1 MQTEVVFRCEFC
13 GKIDPRPSRIRECE
27 ASHYG
32 ITRSDYLAWKKLNA
46 NASDAGAYASLRKD
60 RPTEEAFDLA
70 CRELA
75 DFEAAHGLT
84 GRKRP
89 SDFF

>member
-1 MQTEVVFRCEFC
+1 MRTEVVFRCEFC
-13 GKIDPRPSRIRECE
+13 GKIDPRPGRIRECE

-32 ITRSDYLAWKKLNA
+32 ITHSDYLAWKKLYA
-46 NASDAGAYASLRKD
+46 SASDAGAYASLRKD
-60 RPTEEAFDLA
+60 GPTEEAFGQA

-84 GRKRP
+84 GRKKP
-89 SDFF
+89 SDFY